1 MKKII
6 IYLATMLLAAM
17 TFTGCYDLE
26 TYPGDKVNEGTFYK
40 TGDHAHQGLMG
51 IYGMLRLNEAYGYQ
65 FCFDHLGDIAYGY
78 NYYMMFLATYT
89 DRDGTIQ
96 AHWQTFYDGVHRV
109 NTFIRSVKGMRGI
122 ITDEQINEY
131 VAEAKFLR
139 AMFYFSLT
147 DLFGGVPYYD
157 ESTNVNEEFM
167 NLKQPRS
174 SLEEVRAHILEDLD
188 EAIKYLPVE
197 HAASEYGRATKG
209 AAYALRGKV
218 HLYDKEWQSAINDF
232 EEIVYNKSNNYGYA
246 LDDDYARVFKL
257 YNGAKSPETVFSIQN
272 KSGVGTEYG
281 MQIQA
286 LMGCRGAYG
295 SCWNNTVPSTQLV
308 DMYEFKDGRPF
319 NWDEIFPGYN
329 AMTPEQRKELLS
341 VEMDGSG
348 TIVGLREA
356 DTAKILSAYT
366 CRDPRLMATVIVP
379 YSHYMG
385 NIGRT
390 TNVDLIFAL
399 DHNLAGNANGGTI
412 QNNAGWVSYLYR
424 KFVTEGD
431 QGGAIS
437 NRLHTPFAFPLIRFA
452 DVLLMLSE
460 AYNEAGQLDKAVTE
474 FNKVRARVGM
484 PGLNSGPA
492 WMVVSN
498 KEQMAERIRKERAVE
513 FAGEGLR
520 FSDLRRWGYEIAHKT
535 LNNVDAV
542 NIYGEPIYTHLFT
555 ERDML
560 WPIPG
565 VERERNKE
573 LTQNPGW

>member
-96 AHWQTFYDGVHRV
+96 AHWQTFYDGIHRV

-520 FSDLRRWGYEIAHKT
+520 FSDLRRWGYEIAHKM

>member
-6 IYLATMLLAAM
+6 IYLTTMLLAAM

-109 NTFIRSVKGMRGI
+109 NTFIRSVKGMGGI

-167 NLKQPRS
+167 NLKKPRS
-174 SLEEVRAHILEDLD
+174 SLKEVRAHILEDLD

-257 YNGAKSPETVFSIQN
+257 YNGAKSPETIFSIQN

-329 AMTPEQRKELLS
+329 AMIPEQRKELLS

-348 TIVGLREA
+348 SVVGLREA
-356 DTAKILSAYT
+356 DTAKILSAYI

-390 TNVDLIFAL
+390 TNVDLLFAL

-424 KFVTEGD
+424 KFVAEGD

-460 AYNEAGQLDKAVTE
+460 AYNEAGQLDKSVTE
-474 FNKVRARVGM
+474 FNKVRARVDM
-484 PGLNSGPA
+484 PGLNSGPV
-492 WMVVSN
+492 WMTVSN

-520 FSDLRRWGYEIAHKT
+520 FSDLRRWGYEIAHKM
-535 LNNVDAV
+535 LDNVDAV

-565 VERERNKE
+565 VERERNDA

>member
-96 AHWQTFYDGVHRV
+96 AHWQTFYDGIHRV
-109 NTFIRSVKGMRGI
+109 NTFIRSVKGMGGI

-218 HLYDKEWQSAINDF
+218 YLYDKEWQSAINDF
-232 EEIVYNKSNNYGYA
+232 EEIVYNKSNNYGYD

-257 YNGAKSPETVFSIQN
+257 YNGAKSPETVLSIQN

-341 VEMDGSG
+341 VEMDGAG
-348 TIVGLREA
+348 AIVGLREA

-399 DHNLAGNANGGTI
+399 DHNLSGNANGGTI

-474 FNKVRARVGM
+474 FNKVRYRVGM
-484 PGLNSGPA
+484 PGLNSGPE

>member
-96 AHWQTFYDGVHRV
+96 AHWQTFYDGIHRV

-147 DLFGGVPYYD
+147 NLFGGVPYYD

-460 AYNEAGQLDKAVTE
+460 AYNEVGQLDKAVTE

>member
-96 AHWQTFYDGVHRV
+96 AHWQTFYDGIHRV

-232 EEIVYNKSNNYGYA
+232 EEIVYNKSKNYGYA

>member
-78 NYYMMFLATYT
+78 NSYMMFLATYT

-96 AHWQTFYDGVHRV
+96 AHWQTFYDGIHRV

>member
-96 AHWQTFYDGVHRV
+96 AHWQTFYNGIHRV

>member
-96 AHWQTFYDGVHRV
+96 AHWQTFYDGIHRV

-147 DLFGGVPYYD
+147 NLFGGVPYYD

>member
-96 AHWQTFYDGVHRV
+96 AHWQTFYDGIHRV

-197 HAASEYGRATKG
+197 HAASEYGRATTG

>member
-96 AHWQTFYDGVHRV
+96 AHWQTFYDGIHRV

-492 WMVVSN
+492 WMAVNS

-513 FAGEGLR
+513 LAGEGHR
-520 FSDLRRWGYEIAHKT
+520 FSDLRRWGYEIARKV
-535 LNNVDAV
+535 LDNVDAI